1 MKDATI
7 DRMIKNRN
15 HLTQKS
21 DGFLLFA
28 FGHSHLNLASHCPDH
43 RNGLPIVISSFF
55 IFTNVFDCSTMG
67 CQTNLL
73 ENTGPDQK
81 RWAISPVIL
90 PPEKQKIYCLHNRR
104 PPILLPESGRHQ
116 TVSAA
121 ISEIKDTKS
130 EDVILGE
137 KTKHFNKH
145 SPEGQ

>member
-1 MKDATI
+1 MKDATV

-28 FGHSHLNLASHCPDH
+28 FGDRHLNLAGHRPDH

-73 ENTGPDQK
+73 ENTGPDQN
-81 RWAISPVIL
+81 RWAISLAIL
-90 PPEKQKIYCLHNRR
+90 PSTKQKIYRLHNRR
-104 PPILLPESGRHQ
+104 PPILLPDPGRHQ

-121 ISEIKDTKS
+121 ISETKDTKS
-130 EDVILGE
+130 EAVILGE
-137 KTKHFNKH
+137 KSKHFNKH
-145 SPEGQ
+145 SPEAQ